1 MIEQYFF
8 NVYRCISLYIGK
20 HPRVSR
26 SEQDEEATEWGPER
40 AYARE
45 DRSDEADEVMRSLS
59 KAV

>member
-8 NVYRCISLYIGK
+8 NVYQDISLCIGK
-20 HPRVSR
+20 HPRISR
-26 SEQDEEATEWGPER
+26 SEQDEEATERGPER

-45 DRSDEADEVMRSLS
+45 DRSEGADEVMRSLS